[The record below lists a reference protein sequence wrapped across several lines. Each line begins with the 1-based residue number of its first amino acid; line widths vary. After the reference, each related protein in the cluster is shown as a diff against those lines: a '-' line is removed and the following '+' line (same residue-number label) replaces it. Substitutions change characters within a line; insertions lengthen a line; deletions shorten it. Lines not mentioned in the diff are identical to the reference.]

1 MRWPKNF
8 SSFNPSLLPPLES
21 DNTDPHLVFFRVSN
35 MNYCRHTS
43 WKDRMRLQ
51 THLRSY
57 LALAHVDAHDEWRL
71 RSPATVLRDA
81 SSLFRLDGEACA
93 RYLQPGDGVTGT
105 FSGPEDPRA
114 FWSPSR
120 PHVPWLFVSAWT
132 DDCARLRMHLV
143 KLPGWRLDD
152 GTSEQQRPQQLLLHV
167 DDWPPMAPIA
177 DPESQPV
184 QKNWLPFVLEGELFA
199 EYSIEPHVILRIDP
213 QTGRCVPA
221 LAQPISAAGV
231 AASPFPSFA
240 PLARVAA
247 RLGPISG
254 GAAPLR
260 LPTHHVYLG
269 LGHAKAQQ
277 TMPQRLGTVH
287 MEYKHFFYVF
297 EDRPPFAIV
306 GTSPLR
312 TLPEPPRDGGAP
324 PLPPTVQFAAGMALD
339 TALDEEEIVISY
351 STRDCS
357 ALLTRVSLK
366 SVLREVGLDW

>member
-199 EYSIEPHVILRIDP
+199 EYATEMLSRCYRGSDVLIASDLLLIASDRLRLLPSGTRSSLASSCASIHR
-213 QTGRCVPA
+213 
-221 LAQPISAAGV
+221 LADACRPSPSPSQRP
-231 AASPFPSFA
+231 ASPPRPFPRSRRS
-240 PLARVAA
+240 LASPRV
-247 RLGPISG
+247 SG
-254 GAAPLR
+254 RSRAAPR
-260 LPTHHVYLG
+260 RCACRRTTCTSAWATPRRRRV
-269 LGHAKAQQ
+269 HA
-277 TMPQRLGTVH
+277 
-287 MEYKHFFYVF
+287 
-297 EDRPPFAIV
+297 
-306 GTSPLR
+306 
-312 TLPEPPRDGGAP
+312 
-324 PLPPTVQFAAGMALD
+324 
-339 TALDEEEIVISY
+339 
-351 STRDCS
+351 DC
-357 ALLTRVSLK
+357 T
-366 SVLREVGLDW
+366 